1 MRAALVV
8 IAFVVTGCTWEGRG
22 NQMTHAGE
30 PRRQDFGWSNTQHT
44 GLARGEL
51 GGHIENSMR
60 PAHYG
65 APIAQRT
72 LEDRLVASG
81 RLAITDC
88 EVNGGFLFGWFNAS
102 TEGWRAPNSLVIR
115 VRREGPVLR
124 AYLELGTKS
133 RFACG
138 ANVNVAGT
146 TTPLDLQADGSVHAW
161 RLEYDPT
168 AAGNLGAISLT
179 FDGATCT
186 TDLPPGHK
194 ADGATFDRFGLLDFQ
209 ILSGST
215 DVYFGDLDVDGARF
229 DLSRDPGWQGR
240 GNRDSFTETELRPYQ
255 DFGFRQSAY
264 AAGTPGE
271 IGGLVF
277 RVDVPATFFAATAG
291 NLTVDRELHAT
302 GKIAIPRAA
311 TDGDVYVGWFSS
323 QRSGVGPSATNH
335 GFIGFQIGG
344 SSRAG
349 IQALVRVERDDGG
362 RLVTEA
368 GEGFTVIPGPGM
380 RDAFSLAYGPTPAGG
395 NGRVELTLG
404 SKTIGLD
411 LRPGVRAAI
420 AGLDRFGILAADGA
434 DGNYIELFLAELS
447 FTTANP

>member
-8 IAFVVTGCTWEGRG
+8 ITLAVTGCTWEGRG
-22 NQMTHAGE
+22 NQMPHAGS
-30 PRRQDFGWSNTQHT
+30 PRRQDFGWSNTQYA
-44 GLARGEL
+44 GLTRGEL
-51 GGHIENSMR
+51 GGRIENSMQ

-65 APIAQRT
+65 APVAQRT

-88 EVNGGFLFGWFNAS
+88 QVNGGFLFGWFHSS
-102 TEGWRAPNSLVIR
+102 TEGWRAPSSLALRI
-115 VRREGPVLR
+115 RREGPVLR

-138 ANVNVAGT
+138 ANVNVPGT
-146 TTPLDLQADGSVHAW
+146 TTPLDLQADGSVHTW
-161 RLEYDPT
+161 RLEYDPA

-194 ADGATFDRFGLLDFQ
+194 ADGATFDRFGLLNFQ

-215 DVYFGDLDVDGARF
+215 DVYFGDLDVDGARY
-229 DLSRDPGWQGR
+229 DLSTDPSWPGL
-240 GNRDSFTETELRPYQ
+240 GNRVSFTETDLRPYQ
-255 DFGFRQSAY
+255 NFGFRTSAY
-264 AAGTPGE
+264 ASGSPGE
-271 IGGLVF
+271 VGGVVF
-277 RVDVPATFFAATAG
+277 RVDEPATFFAATVG

-323 QRSGVGPSATNH
+323 QRSGVGAMAASH

-344 SSRAG
+344 SSRGG

-362 RLVTEA
+362 RLVTDT
-368 GEGFTVIPGPGM
+368 GDGFTLLPGPGM
-380 RDAFSLAYGPTPAGG
+380 RDAFRLAYGPTAAGG
-395 NGRVELTLG
+395 NGRLELTLG
-404 SKTIGLD
+404 ARTIGID
-411 LRPGVRAAI
+411 LRPGDRAAI

-434 DGNYIELFLAELS
+434 DGNYVELFLADLS